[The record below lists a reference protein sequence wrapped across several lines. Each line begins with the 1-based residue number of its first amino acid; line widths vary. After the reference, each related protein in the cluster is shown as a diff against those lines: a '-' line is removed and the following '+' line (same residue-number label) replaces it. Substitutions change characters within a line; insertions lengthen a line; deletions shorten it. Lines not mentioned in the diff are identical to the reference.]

1 MSTKYQF
8 DNSRAIAGH
17 SCPASVR
24 NRLQPLSVAARRHSP
39 AKTSSGSQRKSPP
52 SAALSPA
59 LPTGS
64 GALDLFE
71 ARATLREMLQKF
83 DDLLE
88 RPELTED
95 SSPMRQ
101 VSTSHRHESTLGCER
116 RLNLNTG

>member
-1 MSTKYQF
+1 
-8 DNSRAIAGH
+8 
-17 SCPASVR
+17 
-24 NRLQPLSVAARRHSP
+24 
-39 AKTSSGSQRKSPP
+39 
-52 SAALSPA
+52 

-95 SSPMRQ
+95 
-101 VSTSHRHESTLGCER
+101 
-116 RLNLNTG
+116 